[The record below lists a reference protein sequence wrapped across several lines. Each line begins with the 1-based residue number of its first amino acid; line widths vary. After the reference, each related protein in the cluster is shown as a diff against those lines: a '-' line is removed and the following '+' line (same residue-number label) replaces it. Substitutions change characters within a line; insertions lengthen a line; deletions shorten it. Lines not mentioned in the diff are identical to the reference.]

1 MRRSLLT
8 GSAMWIRM
16 RSPERPD
23 QIAHSHATATALCV
37 TIAGLCVAFPV
48 KAAERYEGDAHAPGN
63 GRLLY
68 RESHWRDRG
77 AGVDTRIALYRCPD
91 GTAFARKRIRVVS
104 NAQAPDFVLVDAR
117 NGYSE
122 GVRSKGDAREVFVR
136 ANKTAAE
143 RVAPIR
149 IQAETVI
156 DAGFDAFVRT
166 HWDALSGTRATPL
179 SFVVPSRLAA
189 LDFNVRRIDDETID
203 GHAVRRFRLALASW
217 YGGLL
222 PHIDIL
228 YGVGTR
234 RLRRYEGIGN
244 VRDIDAHNLDVRIE
258 FTAQKRDLPA
268 SAADIAA
275 AAAAPLT
282 GVCPLT

>member
-1 MRRSLLT
+1 M
-8 GSAMWIRM
+8 
-16 RSPERPD
+16 
-23 QIAHSHATATALCV
+23 IAALC
-37 TIAGLCVAFPV
+37 AAFPV
-48 KAAERYEGDAHAPGN
+48 KAAEHYEGDAYAPGN

-68 RESHWRDRG
+68 RESHWRDQG
-77 AGVDTRIALYRCPD
+77 AGVDTRIVLYRCPD
-91 GTAFARKRIRVVS
+91 GTAFARKRIRVVP

-117 NGYSE
+117 YGYSE

-189 LDFNVRRIDDETID
+189 LDFNVRRIDGETID

-222 PHIDIL
+222 PHIDSSTTSARAACAAMKASAMCAIS
-228 YGVGTR
+228 TR
-234 RLRRYEGIGN
+234 IISMCASNLLRRNVICPRVPRISPLRPRLR
-244 VRDIDAHNLDVRIE
+244 
-258 FTAQKRDLPA
+258 
-268 SAADIAA
+268 
-275 AAAAPLT
+275 
-282 GVCPLT
+282 